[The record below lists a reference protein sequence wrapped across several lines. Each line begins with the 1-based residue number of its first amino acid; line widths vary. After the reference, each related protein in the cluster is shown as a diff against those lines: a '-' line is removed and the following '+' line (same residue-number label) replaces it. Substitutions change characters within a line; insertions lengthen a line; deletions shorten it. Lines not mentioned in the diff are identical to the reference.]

1 MRILLVGYM
10 KIQGP
15 KGNSKFEIL
24 LVKIFNL
31 KQKKSNIVATIKKS
45 KIYSSSK
52 QSTVPLDKGYSG

>member
-1 MRILLVGYM
+1 MRISLVGYM

-45 KIYSSSK
+45 NFYSSSK
-52 QSTVPLDKGYSG
+52 QSTVPLDKGYNG

>member
-1 MRILLVGYM
+1 M